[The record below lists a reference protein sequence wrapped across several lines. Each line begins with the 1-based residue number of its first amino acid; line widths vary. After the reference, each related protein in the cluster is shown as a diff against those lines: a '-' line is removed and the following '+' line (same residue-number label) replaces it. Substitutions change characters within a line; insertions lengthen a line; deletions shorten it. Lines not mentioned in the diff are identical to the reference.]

1 MENKKNKISKNNFL
15 ISREI
20 EDHGDFIPILVD
32 GDDIELGTFEVPGI
46 LPILPLRNTVL
57 FPGVVMRLF
66 ILLKNSDGI
75 F

>member
-1 MENKKNKISKNNFL
+1 MILHDHLASGRNVNGGISVSASLSAKQGDSPQKK
-15 ISREI
+15 
-20 EDHGDFIPILVD
+20 G
-32 GDDIELGTFEVPGI
+32 
-46 LPILPLRNTVL
+46 L